1 MACSSTELIMKFL
14 NVAVLLSL
22 VLVFTGCAL
31 DKAVFETS
39 QAPVVEEETRQSVD
53 GFFDGVSNQVN
64 TKGYSI
70 RQQDV
75 LNITVFDEDNLS
87 GEYTVDTEGNISMPL
102 IGKIAVADKNLLEAE
117 QAIQNA
123 YKEDYIL
130 NPIVE
135 IKMDRYNPFYIMGEI
150 KEPGSY
156 EFQPGLNALKAVAL
170 AGGFTYRANQKLFK
184 VYNEKDDFKVS
195 REVPPNYKLIPGDVL
210 VVKERFF

>member
-1 MACSSTELIMKFL
+1 MKFL

-22 VLVFTGCAL
+22 VLAFTGCAL

-39 QAPVVEEETRQSVD
+39 QTPITEEETRQSAG
-53 GFFDGVSNQVN
+53 GFFDGAPSHVN
-64 TKGYSI
+64 TKDYSI

-75 LNITVFDEDNLS
+75 LKITVFDEDNLS

-102 IGKIAVADKNLLEAE
+102 IGNIAVADKSLLEAE
-117 QAIQNA
+117 QTIQDT
-123 YKEDYIL
+123 YKEGYIV

-156 EFQPGLNALKAVAL
+156 EFKPGLNALKAVAV

-184 VYNEKDDFKVS
+184 VYNEKDDFKIS
-195 REVPPNYKLIPGDVL
+195 RDVPPNYKLIPGDVL